1 MEPDHKDFDAAQDM
15 LELFRSTCL
24 AARDEGIRDTE
35 FVTKVFFSAF
45 LDVAIETYGPLH
57 AARWLRNAASDI
69 ERRIQA

>member
-1 MEPDHKDFDAAQDM
+1 MEPGHNDYDAARNM
-15 LELFRSTCL
+15 LELFRGTH
-24 AARDEGIRDTE
+24 AAVCDEGIRDTE

-57 AARWLRNAASDI
+57 TAGWLRNAAADI